1 MRTCAYSL
9 LSSCRCYT
17 KQKMR
22 DWYLLRD
29 EMRTCAFS
37 LSIFMSF
44 LYTNTNERLVVAQGR
59 VPLAYVAHT
68 GTRCAPV
75 PSRFSSS
82 CPCYTKQKCETGSYS
97 GTRCAPVPSRFLSS
111 CPYFTKPE
119 TKDGS
124 YSGTRCYPKILK
136 LSYLPYVPS
145 LPYPHIYHRS
155 FSVQVSLFVLAMTHC
170 YWVLLRPPTKVG
182 QSGGGSIYIY
192 ISVCVTAICP
202 PGNAFCGDAPL
213 HRLFSGSL
221 AQLREPVFGMQ
232 LFRRSLMLRPQ
243 VCLSCL
249 R

>member
-1 MRTCAYSL
+1 MKNWQLLRDVCLWQMLHTQGRDAHLCLFAFIFMSLLHKTKKCETGIYSGTRCAPVPSRF
-9 LSSCRCYT
+9 LSSCPYYIQLET
-17 KQKMR
+17 K
-22 DWYLLRD
+22 DWKLLRD
-29 EMRTCAFS
+29 EMCTCAFS

-44 LYTNTNERLVVAQGR
+44 LYTNTNERLEVGQGR

-75 PSRFSSS
+75 PSRFLSS

-136 LSYLPYVPS
+136 LSYLPHVPS

-155 FSVQVSLFVLAMTHC
+155 FSVQVSLFVLVMTHC

-182 QSGGGSIYIY
+182 QSGGVAYIYIY
-192 ISVCVTAICP
+192 Y
-202 PGNAFCGDAPL
+202 NNK
-213 HRLFSGSL
+213 
-221 AQLREPVFGMQ
+221 
-232 LFRRSLMLRPQ
+232 
-243 VCLSCL
+243 
-249 R
+249 

>member
-1 MRTCAYSL
+1 
-9 LSSCRCYT
+9 
-17 KQKMR
+17 
-22 DWYLLRD
+22 
-29 EMRTCAFS
+29 
-37 LSIFMSF
+37 MSF
-44 LYTNTNERLVVAQGR
+44 LYTNTNERLVVGQGR

-155 FSVQVSLFVLAMTHC
+155 FSVQVSLFVLVMTHC

-182 QSGGGSIYIY
+182 QSGGGVAIGL
-192 ISVCVTAICP
+192 ISLRPRSVSSSLQGWACQSVSCSNLTLSDQNCP
-202 PGNAFCGDAPL
+202 KRPKPSNSPENPHLGARNPEV
-213 HRLFSGSL
+213 L
-221 AQLREPVFGMQ
+221 ATSEGY
-232 LFRRSLMLRPQ
+232 RRSWGF
-243 VCLSCL
+243 
-249 R
+249 

>member
-1 MRTCAYSL
+1 MC
-9 LSSCRCYT
+9 
-17 KQKMR
+17 
-22 DWYLLRD
+22 
-29 EMRTCAFS
+29 TCAFS

-44 LYTNTNERLVVAQGR
+44 LYTNTNERLVVGQGR

-145 LPYPHIYHRS
+145 LPYPHTYHRS
-155 FSVQVSLFVLAMTHC
+155 FSVQVSLFVLVMTHC

-182 QSGGGSIYIY
+182 QSGGGVAYIYIYMCIYYIYIY
-192 ISVCVTAICP
+192 IYIYI
-202 PGNAFCGDAPL
+202 
-213 HRLFSGSL
+213 
-221 AQLREPVFGMQ
+221 
-232 LFRRSLMLRPQ
+232 
-243 VCLSCL
+243 
-249 R
+249 